1 MEKSKKPKFD
11 SKLYYLKNKER
22 ILNYNRAYFKE
33 YYKKKKQSLFNPDMN
48 KSNETYDEKTNN
60 LTIEKNVRVYF

>member
-11 SKLYYLKNKER
+11 SKEYYLKNKER
-22 ILNYNRAYFKE
+22 ILIYNRAYFKE
-33 YYKKKKQSLFNPDMN
+33 YYKRKKQILFNPDMN